1 MASQVGFTLPTSR
14 IGPAQGPQMVLL
26 TELECNK
33 IVAKVLGARF
43 LLHPLQNSGTEK
55 ESKLTQM
62 ERNCYS

>member
-1 MASQVGFTLPTSR
+1 MASQIGFTLPTSR

-43 LLHPLQNSGTEK
+43 RLHPLQYSGSEK
-55 ESKLTQM
+55 ESRIDPDGK
-62 ERNCYS
+62 